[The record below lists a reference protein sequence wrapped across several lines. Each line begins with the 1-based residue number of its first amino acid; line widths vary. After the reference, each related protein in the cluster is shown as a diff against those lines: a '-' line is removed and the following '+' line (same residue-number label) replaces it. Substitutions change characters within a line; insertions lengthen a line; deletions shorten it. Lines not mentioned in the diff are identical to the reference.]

1 MANPTTRDG
10 LKEWC
15 LRNLGKPVV
24 DINVDDEQLEDRID
38 EAIAYYRDYHFDG
51 TERVFYKHICTAQDQ
66 TNGYITVP
74 ESIIGVTGCFVL
86 GGTYS
91 VNNLFNVRY
100 QIHLNDLY
108 DLLQASIVPYTMAM
122 THVNMLEETFVGKQP
137 IRYNRHNDRVYI
149 DTSWSDK
156 IPVGDYIILDS
167 YQVIDPDVNTDMY
180 SDRWLLRYTT
190 QLFKRQWGDNLK
202 KFEGLQMPG
211 GLTFNGQKIYEEAQ
225 EAIMKLEDEMISSY
239 SLPVHDMIG

>member
-1 MANPTTRDG
+1 MALPVNRDQ
-10 LKEWC
+10 LKEYC
-15 LRNLGKPVV
+15 LRNLGKPVI
-24 DINVDDEQLEDRID
+24 DINVDAEQLEDRID
-38 EAIAYYRDYHFDG
+38 EAIEYYRDYHFDG
-51 TERVFYKHICTAQDQ
+51 TERVFYKHQATSVDIA
-66 TNGYITVP
+66 NGYITVP
-74 ESIIGVTGCFVL
+74 DSIYGVTGCFVL

-122 THVNMLEETFVGKQP
+122 THINMLEETFVGKQP
-137 IRYNRHNDRVYI
+137 IRYNRHTNKVFI
-149 DTSWSDK
+149 DTDWSEK
-156 IPVGDYIILDS
+156 IPVDSYIILDS
-167 YQVIDPDVNTDMY
+167 YQIIDPDVNTDMY

-190 QLFKRQWGDNLK
+190 ALFKRQWGENLK

-211 GLTFNGQKIYEEAQ
+211 GLTFNGQKIWEESM
-225 EAIMKLEDEMISSY
+225 EEIRKLEDEMISSY

>member
-1 MANPTTRDG
+1 MARPTSRED
-10 LKEWC
+10 LKQYC
-15 LRNLGKPVV
+15 LRNLGAPVV

-51 TERVFYKHICTAQDQ
+51 TEHVYYKHECTAQDQ
-66 TNGYITVP
+66 INGFITVP
-74 ESIIGVTGCFVL
+74 DAIIGVSGCFVL

-108 DLLQASIVPYTMAM
+108 DLLQSSVVPYVMAM
-122 THVNMLEETFVGKQP
+122 THVNLLEEIFVGKQP
-137 IRYNRHNDRVYI
+137 IRYNRHNNRVFI
-149 DTSWSDK
+149 DTSWEDK
-156 IPVGDYIILDS
+156 IPVDSYIILDA
-167 YQVIDPDVNTDMY
+167 YRVIDPDENTDMY

-190 QLFKRQWGDNLK
+190 QLIKRQWGENLK

-211 GLTFNGQKIYEEAQ
+211 GITFNGQKIWEESQ
-225 EAIMKLEDEMISSY
+225 EALIKLEDEMISSY
-239 SLPVHDMIG
+239 SLPVADMIG

>member
-1 MANPTTRDG
+1 MATPVSRED
-10 LKEWC
+10 LKQHC
-15 LRNLGKPVV
+15 LRRLGAPVV

-51 TERVFYKHICTAQDQ
+51 TEHVYFKHLTTAQDQ
-66 TNGYITVP
+66 QNGYIDVP
-74 ESIIGVTGCFVL
+74 NTINGVSGCFVL

-108 DLLQASIVPYTMAM
+108 DLLQSSVVPYVMAM
-122 THVNMLEETFVGKQP
+122 THVNLLEEVFVGKQP
-137 IRYNRHNDRVYI
+137 IRYNRHINRVYI
-149 DTSWSDK
+149 DTSWEEK
-156 IPVGDYIILDS
+156 IPVDSFIILDA
-167 YQVIDPDVNTDMY
+167 YKVVDPDEYTDMY

-190 QLFKRQWGDNLK
+190 QLFKRQWGENLK

-211 GLTFNGQKIYEEAQ
+211 GITFNGQKIWEEAT
-225 EAIMKLEDEMISSY
+225 EALTKLEDEMISSY

>member
-1 MANPTTRDG
+1 MARPISRED
-10 LKEWC
+10 LKQYC
-15 LRNLGKPVV
+15 LRNLGAPVV

-51 TERVFYKHICTAQDQ
+51 TEHVYYKHECTAQDQ
-66 TNGYITVP
+66 INGFITVP
-74 ESIIGVTGCFVL
+74 DAIIGVSGCFVL

-108 DLLQASIVPYTMAM
+108 DLLQSSVVPYVMAM
-122 THVNMLEETFVGKQP
+122 THVNLLEEIFVGKQP
-137 IRYNRHNDRVYI
+137 IRYNRHNNRVFI
-149 DTSWSDK
+149 DTSWEDK
-156 IPVGDYIILDS
+156 IPVDSYIILDA
-167 YQVIDPDVNTDMY
+167 YRVIDPDENTDMY

-190 QLFKRQWGDNLK
+190 QLIKRQWGENLK

-211 GLTFNGQKIYEEAQ
+211 GITFNGQKIWEEAQ
-225 EAIMKLEDEMISSY
+225 EALVKLEDEMISSY
-239 SLPVHDMIG
+239 SLPVADMIG

>member
-1 MANPTTRDG
+1 MALPASRDQ
-10 LKEWC
+10 LKEYC
-15 LRNLGKPVV
+15 LRNLGKPVI
-24 DINVDDEQLEDRID
+24 DINVDGEQLEDRID
-38 EAIAYYRDYHFDG
+38 EAIEYYRDYHFDG
-51 TERVFYKHICTAQDQ
+51 TERVFYKHIATAQDIQ
-66 TNGYITVP
+66 NGYIDVP
-74 ESIIGVTGCFVL
+74 DSIYGVTGCFTL

-108 DLLQASIVPYTMAM
+108 DLLQSSVVPYVMAM
-122 THVNMLEETFVGKQP
+122 THINFLEEIFVGKQP
-137 IRYNRHNDRVYI
+137 IRYNRHKNRVHI
-149 DTSWSDK
+149 DTSWTDK
-156 IPVGDYIILDS
+156 IPLGSFIILDA

-190 QLFKRQWGDNLK
+190 ALFKRQWGENIK

-211 GLTFNGQKIYEEAQ
+211 GLTFNGQKIWEEAT
-225 EAIMKLEDEMISSY
+225 EEIRKLEDEMISSY

>member
-1 MANPTTRDG
+1 MAKPATRDE

-51 TERVFYKHICTAQDQ
+51 TEHVYYRHQVTAEDQ

-74 ESIIGVTGCFVL
+74 EVIIGVTGCFTV
-86 GGTYS
+86 GSTYS

-108 DLLQASIVPYTMAM
+108 NMLQSSIVPYSMAM
-122 THVNMLEETFVGKQP
+122 THVNMLEEMFVGKQP

-149 DTSWSDK
+149 DTSWTDK
-156 IPVGDYIILDS
+156 IPLDS
-167 YQVIDPDVNTDMY
+167 FLVLDAYQVLDPDISTDMY

-190 QLFKRQWGDNLK
+190 QLFKRQWGENLK

-211 GLTFNGQKIYEEAQ
+211 GLTFNGQKIWEESQ
-225 EAIMKLEDEMISSY
+225 EAIIKLEDEMISSY

>member
-1 MANPTTRDG
+1 MAKPITREE
-10 LKEWC
+10 LKQWC
-15 LRNLGKPVV
+15 LRNLGAPVV

-51 TERVFYKHICTAQDQ
+51 TERVFYKHICTSEDQD
-66 TNGYITVP
+66 NGYITIP
-74 ESIIGVTGCFVL
+74 ENIIGVSGCFTL

-108 DLLQASIVPYTMAM
+108 YLLQSSVVPYTMAM
-122 THVNMLEETFVGKQP
+122 THVNMLEEIFVGKQP
-137 IRYNRHNDRVYI
+137 IRYNRHTDKVYI
-149 DTSWSDK
+149 DTSWKDK
-156 IPVGDYIILDS
+156 IPVGDYIILDA

-180 SDRWLLRYTT
+180 HDRWLLRYTT
-190 QLFKRQWGDNLK
+190 QLFKRQWGENLK

-211 GLTFNGQKIYEEAQ
+211 GLTFNGQKIWEEAM
-225 EAIMKLEDEMISSY
+225 EAQMKLEDEMISSY

>member
-1 MANPTTRDG
+1 MARPTSRED
-10 LKEWC
+10 LKQYC
-15 LRNLGKPVV
+15 LRNLGAPVV

-51 TERVFYKHICTAQDQ
+51 TEHVYYKHQCTTQDQ
-66 TNGYITVP
+66 INGFITVP
-74 ESIIGVTGCFVL
+74 EAIIGVSGCFVL

-108 DLLQASIVPYTMAM
+108 DLLQSSVVPYVMAM
-122 THVNMLEETFVGKQP
+122 THVNLLEEIFVGKQP
-137 IRYNRHNDRVYI
+137 IRYNRHNNRVFI
-149 DTSWSDK
+149 DTSWEDK
-156 IPVGDYIILDS
+156 IPVDSYIILDA
-167 YQVIDPDVNTDMY
+167 YRVINPDENTDMY

-190 QLFKRQWGDNLK
+190 QLIKRQWGENLK

-211 GLTFNGQKIYEEAQ
+211 GITFNGQKIWEESQ
-225 EAIMKLEDEMISSY
+225 EALIKLEDEMISSY
-239 SLPVHDMIG
+239 SLPVADMIG

>member
-1 MANPTTRDG
+1 MARPISRED
-10 LKEWC
+10 LKQYC
-15 LRNLGKPVV
+15 LRNLGAPVV

-51 TERVFYKHICTAQDQ
+51 TEHVYYKHECTPQDQ
-66 TNGYITVP
+66 INGFITVP
-74 ESIIGVTGCFVL
+74 DAIIGVSGCFVL

-108 DLLQASIVPYTMAM
+108 DLLQSSVVPYVMAM
-122 THVNMLEETFVGKQP
+122 THVNLLEEIFVGKQP
-137 IRYNRHNDRVYI
+137 IRYNRHNNRVFI
-149 DTSWSDK
+149 DTSWEDK
-156 IPVGDYIILDS
+156 IPVDSYIILDA
-167 YQVIDPDVNTDMY
+167 YRVIDPDENTDMY

-190 QLFKRQWGDNLK
+190 QLIKRQWGENLK

-211 GLTFNGQKIYEEAQ
+211 GITFNGQKIWEEAQ
-225 EAIMKLEDEMISSY
+225 EALVKLEDEMISSY
-239 SLPVHDMIG
+239 SLPVADMIG

>member
-1 MANPTTRDG
+1 MALPTTREQ
-10 LKEWC
+10 LKQYC
-15 LRNLGKPVV
+15 LRNLGAPVI

-38 EAIAYYRDYHFDG
+38 EAIEYYRDYHFDG
-51 TERVFYKHICTAQDQ
+51 TEHIYFKHVATATDIA
-66 TNGYITVP
+66 NGYITVP
-74 ESIIGVTGCFVL
+74 DNIYGVVGCFTL

-108 DLLQASIVPYTMAM
+108 NLLQSSVVPYVMAM
-122 THVNMLEETFVGKQP
+122 THVNFLEEIFVGKQP
-137 IRYNRHNDRVYI
+137 IRYNRHNNRVYI
-149 DTSWSDK
+149 DTSWTDK
-156 IPVGDYIILDS
+156 IPEGTYIILDA

-180 SDRWLLRYTT
+180 SDRWLLRYITA
-190 QLFKRQWGDNLK
+190 LFKRQWGENLK

-211 GLTFNGQKIYEEAQ
+211 GLTFNGQKIWEESM
-225 EAIMKLEDEMISSY
+225 EEIRKLEDEMINSY

>member
-1 MANPTTRDG
+1 MALPVNRDQ
-10 LKEWC
+10 LKEYC
-15 LRNLGKPVV
+15 LRNLGKPVI
-24 DINVDDEQLEDRID
+24 DINADDEQLEDRID
-38 EAIAYYRDYHFDG
+38 EAIEYYRDYHFDG
-51 TERVFYKHICTAQDQ
+51 TERVFYKHQATSADIA
-66 TNGYITVP
+66 NGYITVP
-74 ESIIGVTGCFVL
+74 DSIYGVTGCFVL

-122 THVNMLEETFVGKQP
+122 THINMLEETFVGKQP
-137 IRYNRHNDRVYI
+137 IRYNRHTNKVFI
-149 DTSWSDK
+149 DTDWSEK
-156 IPVGDYIILDS
+156 IPVDSYIILDS
-167 YQVIDPDVNTDMY
+167 YQIIDPDVNTDMY

-190 QLFKRQWGDNLK
+190 ALFKRQWGENLK

-211 GLTFNGQKIYEEAQ
+211 GLTFNGQKIWEESM
-225 EAIMKLEDEMISSY
+225 EEIRKLEDEMISSY

>member
-1 MANPTTRDG
+1 M
-10 LKEWC
+10 
-15 LRNLGKPVV
+15 RNLGKPVV

-51 TERVFYKHICTAQDQ
+51 TEHVYYRHQVTAEDQ

-74 ESIIGVTGCFVL
+74 EVIIGVTGCFTV
-86 GGTYS
+86 GSTYS

-108 DLLQASIVPYTMAM
+108 NMLQSSIVPYSMAM
-122 THVNMLEETFVGKQP
+122 THVNMLEEMFVGKQP

-156 IPVGDYIILDS
+156 VPLDS
-167 YQVIDPDVNTDMY
+167 FLVLDAYQVLDPDISTDMY

-190 QLFKRQWGDNLK
+190 QLFKRQWGENLK
-202 KFEGLQMPG
+202 KFEGQLKEIAKNYKNFEGLQMPG
-211 GLTFNGQKIYEEAQ
+211 GLTFNGQKIWEESQ
-225 EAIMKLEDEMISSY
+225 EAIIKLEDEMISSY